1 MLEDILNHL
10 DKVKKTPS
18 GYIACC
24 PVHNDRNPS
33 MSVTEKDG
41 VVLMYCFSC
50 GANGLDVANSLQISP
65 SALFTDVMMP
75 VTMTRRLK
83 SDLQTDA
90 YVISIY
96 ESTKQSNGRLTYND
110 FKRYKLARE
119 RIKVL
124 DTLGGNS

>member
-1 MLEDILNHL
+1 MLEEILNHL

-18 GYIACC
+18 GYVACC

>member
-1 MLEDILNHL
+1 MLEEILNHL
-10 DKVKKTPS
+10 DKVKKTAS

-41 VVLMYCFSC
+41 VVLMHCFSC

-124 DTLGGNS
+124 DALGGNS

>member
-1 MLEDILNHL
+1 MLEEILNHL

-18 GYIACC
+18 GYVACC
-24 PVHNDRNPS
+24 PVHDDKNPS

-41 VVLMYCFSC
+41 VVLMHCFSC

-110 FKRYKLARE
+110 FRRYKLARE

>member
-18 GYIACC
+18 GYVACC
-24 PVHNDRNPS
+24 PVHDDKNPS

>member
-1 MLEDILNHL
+1 
-10 DKVKKTPS
+10 
-18 GYIACC
+18 
-24 PVHNDRNPS
+24 

-41 VVLMYCFSC
+41 VVLMHCFSC

-124 DTLGGNS
+124 DTL

>member
-1 MLEDILNHL
+1 VLEDILNHL

>member
-1 MLEDILNHL
+1 VLEEILNHL

-41 VVLMYCFSC
+41 VVLMHCFSC

>member
-1 MLEDILNHL
+1 MLEEILNHL

-24 PVHNDRNPS
+24 PVHDDKNPS

-41 VVLMYCFSC
+41 VVLMHCFSC

>member
-24 PVHNDRNPS
+24 PVHDDRNPS

-41 VVLMYCFSC
+41 VVLMHCFSC

>member
-1 MLEDILNHL
+1 MLEEILNHL

-18 GYIACC
+18 GYVACC
-24 PVHNDRNPS
+24 PVHDDKNPS

>member
-1 MLEDILNHL
+1 VLEDILNHL

-24 PVHNDRNPS
+24 PVHDDKNPS

-41 VVLMYCFSC
+41 VVLMHCFSC

>member
-1 MLEDILNHL
+1 MLEEILNHL
-10 DKVKKTPS
+10 DKVKKTAS

-24 PVHNDRNPS
+24 PVHNDKNPS

-41 VVLMYCFSC
+41 VVLMHCFSC

>member
-1 MLEDILNHL
+1 MLEEILNHL
-10 DKVKKTPS
+10 DKVKKTAS

-41 VVLMYCFSC
+41 VVLMHCFSC

-124 DTLGGNS
+124 DTLGGSS

>member
-1 MLEDILNHL
+1 MLEEILNHL
-10 DKVKKTPS
+10 DKVKKTAS

-41 VVLMYCFSC
+41 VVLMHCFSC

>member
-1 MLEDILNHL
+1 VLEEILNHL
-10 DKVKKTPS
+10 DKVKKTAS

-41 VVLMYCFSC
+41 VVLMHCFSC

>member
-1 MLEDILNHL
+1 MLEEILNHL

-18 GYIACC
+18 GYVACC
-24 PVHNDRNPS
+24 PVHDDKNPS

-41 VVLMYCFSC
+41 VVLMHCFSC

-96 ESTKQSNGRLTYND
+96 ESSKANNGRLTYND

>member
-1 MLEDILNHL
+1 MLEEILNHL

-18 GYIACC
+18 GYVACC
-24 PVHNDRNPS
+24 PVHDDKNPS

-41 VVLMYCFSC
+41 VVLMHCFSC

-124 DTLGGNS
+124 DTLGVNS

>member
-1 MLEDILNHL
+1 VLEDILNHL

-24 PVHNDRNPS
+24 PVHDDRNPS

-41 VVLMYCFSC
+41 VVLMHCFSC

>member
-1 MLEDILNHL
+1 MLEEILNHL

-18 GYIACC
+18 GYVACC
-24 PVHNDRNPS
+24 PVHDDKNPS

-41 VVLMYCFSC
+41 VVLMHCFSC

>member
-1 MLEDILNHL
+1 MLEEILNHL
-10 DKVKKTPS
+10 DKVKKTAS

-24 PVHNDRNPS
+24 PAHNDRNPS

-41 VVLMYCFSC
+41 VVLMHCFSC

-119 RIKVL
+119 RIMVL

>member
-18 GYIACC
+18 GYVACC
-24 PVHNDRNPS
+24 PVHDDKNPS

-41 VVLMYCFSC
+41 VVLMHCFSC

>member
-1 MLEDILNHL
+1 VLEEILNHL
-10 DKVKKTPS
+10 DKVKKTAS

-24 PVHNDRNPS
+24 PVHNDKNPS

-41 VVLMYCFSC
+41 VVLMHCFSC

>member
-1 MLEDILNHL
+1 MLEEILNHL
-10 DKVKKTPS
+10 DKVKKTSS

-41 VVLMYCFSC
+41 VVLMHCFSC